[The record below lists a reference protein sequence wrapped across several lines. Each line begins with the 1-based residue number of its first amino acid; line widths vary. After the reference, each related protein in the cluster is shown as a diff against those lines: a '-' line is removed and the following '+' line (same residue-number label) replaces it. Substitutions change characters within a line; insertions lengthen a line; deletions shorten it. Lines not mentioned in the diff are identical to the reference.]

1 VRLHLKKFLNLLRK
15 EIAFKRKNEKKESG
29 INEGV
34 VRPKGNGIKDG
45 NEKRLLCLCRKLL
58 ADYNQQQSTPD
69 NFAFAFVHFS
79 KTITR

>member
-1 VRLHLKKFLNLLRK
+1 MRLHLKNFLNLLRK

-58 ADYNQQQSTPD
+58 AVCNQQKNIRP
-69 NFAFAFVHFS
+69 
-79 KTITR
+79 ITLLSLLYFF